1 MDDKETLR
9 VGTAVRRRR
18 KSLALTLA
26 TVAARSGLSV
36 PFLSQIENERA
47 RPSTRSLER
56 VAEAL
61 ETTAAELTA
70 AADLGR
76 TVDVV
81 RAGEDDG
88 GAGVRCVVRG
98 RHQLRA
104 TEYTGEQD
112 TGREFQHH
120 GDELMYIAEGAAE
133 VEAEGRA
140 YRLERGDTLF
150 LSGGV
155 PHRWRATEPGT
166 RILVVAAAGTVGH
179 EGDGQSGQSGRSD
192 EPGHDSDSHDG

>member
-1 MDDKETLR
+1 MDDKEALR

-18 KSLALTLA
+18 KSMVLTLA

-61 ETTAAELTA
+61 ETTAAELIA
-70 AADLGR
+70 AADSGR

-81 RAGEDDG
+81 RATEEEGARDG
-88 GAGVRCVVRG
+88 DATGVRCVVRG

-120 GDELMYIAEGAAE
+120 GDELMYIADGAAE

-155 PHRWRATEPGT
+155 RHRWRATVPGT

-179 EGDGQSGQSGRSD
+179 EA
-192 EPGHDSDSHDG
+192 PGIVGHEA